1 MRLPTGRA
9 CYIIIIMRN
18 NNGKVAVFW
27 DQSYLWG
34 LIAFRAFRAE
44 GVDFDLLTA
53 DDIRAGLLKGY
64 DLLFVPGGWASDKM
78 AALGEDG
85 AKAVRTFIE
94 GGGGYLGF
102 CGGAG
107 LALTHDSGLGLLP
120 VRRLPT
126 GKRLPSFSGTIR
138 LHLHGGDH
146 PVWSGVE
153 DGQTFHAWWPGQFS
167 PPGDDSV
174 QVLAEYGDPGL
185 DAFVTDLPV
194 RDGTDWQAWE
204 ENYGINLDP
213 GRIRGEPALIES
225 RHGAGK
231 VLLSYIH
238 FETPGD
244 LSGRRVLMNLL
255 SYMAGGGDGG
265 GHISPEPPAVEQH
278 AEAVALA
285 SSLAAEAMRFDRFGM
300 ENLLWYRRRDWLLQW
315 RRGVR
320 GIEYSTLDAML
331 KEIANHA
338 EFAGGLDRESNL
350 GIRQLAGL
358 VREFYSGARRLLM
371 LERLAMARG
380 PLSPLKCDDPRIQE
394 LRSELFSSDR
404 RCGGR
409 YRRIAVIA
417 DAILLR
423 QLRRRLRGG

>member
-1 MRLPTGRA
+1 MEKNTA
-9 CYIIIIMRN
+9 
-18 NNGKVAVFW
+18 KVAVFW

-44 GVDFDLLTA
+44 GVDFDLFTA
-53 DDIRAGLLKGY
+53 DDIRAGLLKGC

-85 AKAVRTFIE
+85 AEAIRIFVE

-138 LHLHGGDH
+138 LHPRGGDH
-146 PVWSGVE
+146 PVWSGIE
-153 DGQTFHAWWPGQFS
+153 DGQAFHAWWPGQFS
-167 PPGDDSV
+167 LPGGDSI
-174 QVLAEYGDPGL
+174 QVLAEYGDPGP

-194 RDGTDWQAWE
+194 RNGTDWQAWE
-204 ENYGINLDP
+204 ESYGINLDP
-213 GRIRGEPALIES
+213 GRVRGEPALIES
-225 RHGAGK
+225 RYGAGK

-244 LSGRRVLMNLL
+244 MPGRRVLMNLL
-255 SYMAGGGDGG
+255 AYMAGGREDGDGG
-265 GHISPEPPAVEQH
+265 KNSGHLLPEPPAVERD

-285 SSLAAEAMRFDRFGM
+285 AALASEALRFDRFGR

-320 GIEYSTLDAML
+320 GIEYSTLDALL
-331 KEIANHA
+331 KEIASHA

-350 GIRQLAGL
+350 SIRQLAGL
-358 VREFYSGARRLLM
+358 VRDFYSVAQRLLM
-371 LERLAMARG
+371 LERLAMTRG
-380 PLSPLKCDDPRIQE
+380 PLGPLRCDDPHIQE
-394 LRSELFSSDR
+394 LRNELFSSDR

-409 YRRIAVIA
+409 YRQIAGIA

-423 QLRRRLRGG
+423 QLRRSLYGS